1 LIDPTNTIITKKY
14 IELKEKY
21 GIDNLFAKKIFERRM
36 VDNVKIAILVNEIQ
50 ATLDLPL
57 EDGETDFNDLFYSN
71 NYIFM
76 NGAETILNT
85 DGIIQ
90 KSLMKQN

>member
-1 LIDPTNTIITKKY
+1 
-14 IELKEKY
+14 
-21 GIDNLFAKKIFERRM
+21 M

-76 NGAETILNT
+76 NGIGTILNT
-85 DGIIQ
+85 DEIIQ

>member
-1 LIDPTNTIITKKY
+1 
-14 IELKEKY
+14 LKEKY

-76 NGAETILNT
+76 NCAETILNT

>member
-1 LIDPTNTIITKKY
+1 
-14 IELKEKY
+14 LKEKY

-76 NGAETILNT
+76 NGIGTILNT
-85 DGIIQ
+85 DEIIQ

>member
-36 VDNVKIAILVNEIQ
+36 VDNVKIAILVNEI
-50 ATLDLPL
+50 
-57 EDGETDFNDLFYSN
+57 
-71 NYIFM
+71 
-76 NGAETILNT
+76 
-85 DGIIQ
+85 
-90 KSLMKQN
+90 